1 MTVKNEISDFFS
13 NYVFKKNLYY
23 FLFGFIFLFG
33 MFYATLLK
41 DEFYT
46 NTLNLS
52 FFSLFSHNIFI
63 ALPMSLTIYI
73 SIPILLLNFFN
84 LGMAIM
90 LSFKYIGAA
99 NSIPLMIHIPF
110 EVLGWM
116 LTFSISLYIH
126 SIIIKKSD
134 KISTKK
140 IISIYVLLIFIYL
153 FSALIEINILP

>member
-1 MTVKNEISDFFS
+1 
-13 NYVFKKNLYY
+13 
-23 FLFGFIFLFG
+23 
-33 MFYATLLK
+33 
-41 DEFYT
+41 
-46 NTLNLS
+46 
-52 FFSLFSHNIFI
+52 
-63 ALPMSLTIYI
+63 
-73 SIPILLLNFFN
+73 
-84 LGMAIM
+84 M